1 MYVERLRLN
10 NFRNYRETELEFSSH
25 FNLILGQNA
34 QGKTNLLEAL
44 YLICLGRSFRSARN
58 QDLVRFDCASLLIE
72 GSLILDNQ
80 ISRAVVVRYTRDGKK
95 EISIDRKKIQRH
107 SKIFG
112 QFPIVVMAPDEF
124 KITSG
129 GPAERRK
136 FVDILLSQIS
146 VAYLSNL
153 QDYIRVLKQRNR
165 ILQNTKSGSRLDPS
179 ALAPWTENLIRI
191 GSKIVYDRYHFV
203 EDFSKVL
210 TGIYRRYVATSD
222 DLTVTL
228 KSRLPDSET
237 GDIEATFERL
247 LAERFSTEKARGI
260 TLVGPHRDDLEFLI
274 NGIELRSFGSRGEH
288 KSALISL
295 KLAEFKYL
303 EQRKEEKPVLL
314 LDDCYSELDN
324 DRERRVLNS
333 LGGLGQI
340 FVTTPRKEVAEYH
353 DEFFSEP
360 DEVFSYEVTEGQ
372 VHRCR

>member
-1 MYVERLRLN
+1 MHVERLRIS
-10 NFRNYRETELEFSSH
+10 NFRNYQEAELEFSSH
-25 FNLILGQNA
+25 FNLIFGQNA

-80 ISRAVVVRYTRDGKK
+80 ISRRAVVRYTRDGKK

-146 VAYLSNL
+146 VTYLSNL
-153 QDYIRVLKQRNR
+153 QDYTRVLKQRNR
-165 ILQNTKSGSRLDPS
+165 ILQNAKSGSRLDLS
-179 ALAPWTENLIRI
+179 ALAPWTENLIKI
-191 GSKIVYDRYHFV
+191 GSKIVYDRYRFIR
-203 EDFSKVL
+203 DFSRV
-210 TGIYRRYVATSD
+210 
-222 DLTVTL
+222 LTVTYNRYSETRDELTVEL
-228 KSRLPDSET
+228 KSRLPEAET
-237 GDIEATFERL
+237 DRIEATFSRL
-247 LAERFSTEKARGI
+247 LNERSSSEKVRGM
-260 TLVGPHRDDLEFLI
+260 TLVGPHRDDLDFSI
-274 NGIELRSFGSRGEH
+274 NGADLRSFGSRGEH

-303 EQRKEEKPVLL
+303 ELKKEEKPVLL

-324 DRERRVLNS
+324 SREQSVLNS

-353 DEFFSEP
+353 EEFLSEHQ
-360 DEVFSYEVTEGQ
+360 EVFSYEVTQGQ
-372 VHRCR
+372 VQRCR

>member
-1 MYVERLRLN
+1 MHVERLRIS
-10 NFRNYRETELEFSSH
+10 NFRNYQEAELEFSSH
-25 FNLILGQNA
+25 FNLIFGQNA

-80 ISRAVVVRYTRDGKK
+80 ISRRAVVRYTRDGKK

-146 VAYLSNL
+146 VTYLSNL
-153 QDYIRVLKQRNR
+153 QDYTRVLKQRNR
-165 ILQNTKSGSRLDPS
+165 ILQNAKSGSRLDPS
-179 ALAPWTENLIRI
+179 ALAPWTENLIKI
-191 GSKIVYDRYHFV
+191 GSKIVYDRYRFIR
-203 EDFSKVL
+203 DFSRV
-210 TGIYRRYVATSD
+210 
-222 DLTVTL
+222 LTVTYNRYSETRDELTVEL
-228 KSRLPDSET
+228 KSRLPEAET
-237 GDIEATFERL
+237 DRIEATFSRL
-247 LAERFSTEKARGI
+247 LNERSSSEKVRGM
-260 TLVGPHRDDLEFLI
+260 TLVGPHRDDLDFSI
-274 NGIELRSFGSRGEH
+274 NGADLRSFGSRGEH

-303 EQRKEEKPVLL
+303 ELKKEEKPVLL

-324 DRERRVLNS
+324 SREQSVLNS

-353 DEFFSEP
+353 EEFLSEHQ
-360 DEVFSYEVTEGQ
+360 EVFSYEVTQGQ
-372 VHRCR
+372 VQRCR